1 MLDSIV
7 ITIFYSMQVTIRRV
21 VGTVCQP
28 ICHWSCQWRRTFHSF
43 CVYIFA
49 LCTVVN
55 IFTVFRMC
63 TLVLCAKFAHFAPC
77 KAKPLIISKE
87 DVDIY
92 IYLSLSLAFC
102 SFGFL
107 SCQSLHS
114 LQSEYIGA
122 VYKIC
127 TFCCVQGALCK
138 ANVQGTLCKAHCA
151 CKAMP
156 LIIWK
161 GRDCTALA
169 PGPDWPT
176 SISGMHKWLT
186 GGWFAFGLLPCT
198 GGQVTV
204 GN

>member
-1 MLDSIV
+1 MFVKNYCKKSRCRTIALRYRKHCYPKNSPWIAISLTFDTIMQILRFLYNYMLDSIV
-7 ITIFYSMQVTIRRV
+7 PTIFYLMKVTICTKWYCVPTNVPLIMSMEQGVWFYLCLDFCTLHSR
-21 VGTVCQP
+21 Q
-28 ICHWSCQWRRTFHSF
+28 HFHSIQN
-43 CVYIFA
+43 VYIA
-49 LCTVVN
+49 SVC
-55 IFTVFRMC
+55 
-63 TLVLCAKFAHFAPC
+63 
-77 KAKPLIISKE
+77 
-87 DVDIY
+87 
-92 IYLSLSLAFC
+92 
-102 SFGFL
+102 
-107 SCQSLHS
+107 
-114 LQSEYIGA
+114 
-122 VYKIC
+122 KIC
-127 TFCCVQGALCK
+127 TFCPVQGTLCK

-169 PGPDWPT
+169 PAPDWPT